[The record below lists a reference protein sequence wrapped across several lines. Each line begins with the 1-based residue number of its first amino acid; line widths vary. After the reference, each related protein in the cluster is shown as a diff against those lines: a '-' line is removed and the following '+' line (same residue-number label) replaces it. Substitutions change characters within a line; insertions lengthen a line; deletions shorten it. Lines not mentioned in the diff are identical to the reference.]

1 MVKRF
6 AQCQNIEDTLLRLI
20 NKQRDYF
27 VLDIL
32 YSVVKLTREL
42 AYSHTGDVSKYC
54 FFCRT
59 ISLFFSI
66 YGITQYNSLSPCGH
80 IFGEFDSFFSRFF
93 FFKLSL
99 I

>member
-42 AYSHTGDVSKYC
+42 AYSHTGDVSKYY
-54 FFCRT
+54 FF
-59 ISLFFSI
+59 L
-66 YGITQYNSLSPCGH
+66 
-80 IFGEFDSFFSRFF
+80 
-93 FFKLSL
+93 
-99 I
+99 